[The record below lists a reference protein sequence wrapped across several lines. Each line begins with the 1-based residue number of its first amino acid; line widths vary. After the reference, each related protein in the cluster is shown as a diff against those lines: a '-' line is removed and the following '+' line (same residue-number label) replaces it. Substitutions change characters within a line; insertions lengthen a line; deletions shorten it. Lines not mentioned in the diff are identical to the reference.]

1 MSDAPARNP
10 DHGVYLWRYV
20 LVLLFTLVGVA
31 AFSFWANPY
40 RLFSPTFE
48 SAWNR
53 IKPRPESNIASVKL
67 LNADAAAPRALI
79 LGNSRAEIGFDPE
92 HPGWGALRG
101 RVYNLAIPGAGIE
114 TVRDQFRALLERVD
128 VDTVVFAVDFQDFVL
143 NAGRVSGESGSLDID
158 ALRRKEQASALLTL
172 AGARDSVRTIQ
183 ASTAEFPASLRHDG
197 FNPLLDYV
205 PIARRDGYDVMF
217 RQRLNETAANYVRG
231 RKGLL
236 PSGESDS
243 SEFQAFRDV
252 LRLGREHGIRLVVVT
267 YPYHAQYYAL
277 FRELGLWSDFEQWKR
292 LLLTAVEENV
302 AAGAVTLEGHGFCD
316 FAAVSVP
323 ATSVLEPTDASGAS
337 RWYWEAGH
345 FKKALGDRVLAQ
357 LLQRDAEG
365 DRDIGACLDSA
376 TIDEWLLAQRQRLQE
391 FVSTDADALEQVRA
405 ALSRAQAAAR

>member
-1 MSDAPARNP
+1 VSDAPARNP
-10 DHGVYLWRYV
+10 DHGVYLWRYL

-53 IKPRPESNIASVKL
+53 IKPRPESNITTVKL
-67 LNADAAAPRALI
+67 LNAASAAPRALI

-92 HPGWGALRG
+92 HPGWGVLRG

-114 TVRDQFRALLERVD
+114 TVRDQFRALLDRVD

-143 NAGRVSGESGSLDID
+143 NAGRVSGESRDLDID
-158 ALRRKEQASALLTL
+158 ALRRKERVSALLTL
-172 AGARDSVRTIQ
+172 TGARDSIRTIQ
-183 ASTAEFPASLRHDG
+183 ASRTAYPASLRHDG
-197 FNPLLDYV
+197 FNPLFDYV

-217 RQRLNETAANYVRG
+217 RQRLSETAANYLRG
-231 RKGLL
+231 RKGLF
-236 PSGESDS
+236 PPGESDS

-252 LRLGREHGIRLVVVT
+252 LRMARDHGIRLVVVT

-292 LLLTAVEENV
+292 LLLESVEENV
-302 AAGAVTLEGHGFCD
+302 AAGAVTVADHGFCD
-316 FAAVSVP
+316 FAAVSAP

-337 RWYWEAGH
+337 HWYWEAGH
-345 FKKALGDRVLAQ
+345 FKKALGDRLLAQ
-357 LLQRDAEG
+357 LLDGGEQP
-365 DRDIGACLDSA
+365 DRDFGACLGSD
-376 TIDEWLLAQRQRLQE
+376 TIDEWLLAQQQRLQE
-391 FVSTDADALEQVRA
+391 FAFADADALEQVRT
-405 ALSRAQAAAR
+405 ALSRAHAATR